1 MYMKSEIAQL
11 YVTALANGAW
21 SADFTCLF
29 ESSLTSRARLNVAAF
44 LYAAREEVTRQRL
57 AAPEPPMFAGPP
69 MPPMP
74 PFGTGFNFR
83 PPAPMNWN
91 PGPAPFNPPRAS
103 FPRHVSL
110 LFPPGPCCTLQ
121 AYRPIVT
128 LLCRSCGSSVADPE
142 PWGSAQEA
150 HPERGRWRPPR
161 PSVRRPILLWSAAQP
176 PSSGPFF
183 RTPGWPCPCLSL
195 PRAPPRC
202 AEGSLR

>member
-1 MYMKSEIAQL
+1 MPVAPDNAVVGADDGQVATTGITEEAAGPGAAKPEEEGEVYMKSEIAQL

-74 PFGTGFNFR
+74 FGTGFNFR

-103 FPRHVSL
+103 FPRHVSF
-110 LFPPGPCCTLQ
+110 LFPRCPCCTLQ
-121 AYRPIVT
+121 
-128 LLCRSCGSSVADPE
+128 E
-142 PWGSAQEA
+142 F
-150 HPERGRWRPPR
+150 
-161 PSVRRPILLWSAAQP
+161 
-176 PSSGPFF
+176 GP
-183 RTPGWPCPCLSL
+183 L
-195 PRAPPRC
+195 
-202 AEGSLR
+202 